1 MKNRV
6 WVVVLIIF
14 FIKPR
19 YIEIGAIW
27 IKLAR
32 AVLARL
38 VLDMWI
44 SSTTI
49 ISRVANRIHRWLRAQ
64 GNGQVAAY
72 MEELRVKVNLPD
84 GGPIPPY
91 HHTTTSKK
99 DDLIG

>member
-1 MKNRV
+1 MKRRV
-6 WVVVLIIF
+6 LVAILVIF
-14 FIKPR
+14 FVKPR

-32 AVLARL
+32 AVMARL

-44 SSTTI
+44 SSTTV
-49 ISRVANRIHRWLRAQ
+49 ISRIANRIHRWLRSQ

-72 MEELRVKVNLPD
+72 MEELRVKVDLPD
-84 GGPIPPY
+84 GDIPPY
-91 HHTTTSKK
+91 HHTTTPKN